1 MSRFSTASGDAPE
14 AALARFQQAVR
25 RRDEDA
31 LAQAALVLKT
41 EIQRQ
46 LSTPGRGR
54 YYAKAARVAG
64 ESPMGPRAPAEA
76 TKLRQRR
83 QGVRR
88 LNAKRRATAAAL
100 NSGAIEPGAITS
112 RRILTGLHRASQPG
126 DPPAPDTGTLRR
138 SAFVE
143 RTERGVRVGVAMP
156 YGVAL
161 ELGTTGAGRGR
172 NVTIAPRPFMRP
184 ALAVTRAQL
193 GDVFRVVL
201 RVGVR

>member
-1 MSRFSTASGDAPE
+1 MSRFTTASGDAPE
-14 AALARFQQAVR
+14 VALARFQQAVR
-25 RRDEDA
+25 RRDDEA

-54 YYAKAARVAG
+54 YYAKASRVAG
-64 ESPMGPRAPAEA
+64 ETPMGPRTSAEA

-100 NSGAIEPGAITS
+100 NSGAISPESITS
-112 RRILTGLHRASQPG
+112 RRILTGLHRASAPG

-156 YGVAL
+156 YAAPL
-161 ELGTTGAGRGR
+161 EFGTTRAGTGR

-184 ALAVTRAQL
+184 ALAKTRAML

-201 RVGVR
+201 RVGPR